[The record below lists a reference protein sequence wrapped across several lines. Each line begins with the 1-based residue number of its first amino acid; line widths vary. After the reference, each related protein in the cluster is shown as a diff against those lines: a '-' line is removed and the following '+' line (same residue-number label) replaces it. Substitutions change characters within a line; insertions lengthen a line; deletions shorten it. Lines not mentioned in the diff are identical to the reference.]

1 MGPRVGL
8 NLIERKVQSHTSA
21 IISQTQKGLPD
32 LFKQLVAD
40 MTLTDT
46 SENALTS
53 HLHCLIE
60 KDDLDVL
67 VLCEDDENFLQSF
80 LPLGCPQVYLRILR

>member
-1 MGPRVGL
+1 
-8 NLIERKVQSHTSA
+8 
-21 IISQTQKGLPD
+21 
-32 LFKQLVAD
+32 

-80 LPLGCPQVYLRILR
+80 LPLGCPQVYLGILR

>member
-1 MGPRVGL
+1 
-8 NLIERKVQSHTSA
+8 
-21 IISQTQKGLPD
+21 
-32 LFKQLVAD
+32 

-53 HLHCLIE
+53 HLHSLIE

-67 VLCEDDENFLQSF
+67 VLCEDDEDFLQTL
-80 LPLGCPQVYLRILR
+80 LPLGCPQVSAVKCPNGYITNL